1 MVAHAAR
8 GMEPFSSLLENA
20 VFDIGVAFPTR
31 RRILELLRAGDMT
44 AGELAEHF
52 DISKPSLSHH
62 LATLRN
68 AGLVTDK
75 RHGQNIVYSLNTT
88 VMQDLVGWFNYGH
101 PRNRFWPVMAAVFHD
116 DSCLCENTDPI
127 QTVRTCKGFALR
139 HHMALWDVIASCD
152 IEGASDASIR
162 NAVPNDFSDMLRQ
175 SQISHIF
182 TTGAKAAQLYQRP
195 CIPLLQTH
203 GSDNVPMTR
212 LPSASPTNAGAKLPE
227 LVEAYSCVG
236 RVASGK
242 AVMQPE

>member
-31 RRILELLRAGDMT
+31 RRILELLRAWDMT

-68 AGLVTDK
+68 AGLVTDE

-116 DSCLCENTDPI
+116 DSCLCENT
-127 QTVRTCKGFALR
+127 
-139 HHMALWDVIASCD
+139 D